1 MKTYD
6 LIIIGSGSM
15 GAAGG
20 YYGSRSGL
28 RTLLID
34 AHTPPHDQG
43 AHHGQTRL
51 YRYLYHNDAYQHLL
65 NRAAILWPQLEGAHH
80 AHLLTRCG
88 VINLAPKTS
97 ASLAAKRLI
106 AERYRLPYQWLEA
119 DAIEKRWPGLSVPAD
134 TIGLYE
140 TEAGYLHSESAVA
153 LLLEQAQRHGA
164 DTAFNQPV
172 TRIAREAEILRVESG
187 AQHYHAHRV
196 ALCAGTWANHIA
208 GLGFQQ
214 PFTPVRK
221 TFAWYDVPAAY
232 QESHGFPGFTA
243 ETADGIYYGFPDSGD
258 GLKVGRHD
266 GGEIMRTAAERYPYG
281 HYDDRRDTDLFLQ
294 QYFPQAGALRDGK
307 VCSYDRTATEDFII
321 SLHPKDPRILILSGF
336 SGHGF
341 KLVPAVGE
349 QIARFAVGES
359 LPAALAPFFLK

>member
-20 YYGSRSGL
+20 YYASRSGL

-80 AHLLTRCG
+80 ARLLTRCG

-140 TEAGYLHSESAVA
+140 TEAGYLHSENAVA

-164 DTAFNQPV
+164 DTAFNQLV
-172 TRIAREAEILRVESG
+172 TRITREAEIL
-187 AQHYHAHRV
+187 
-196 ALCAGTWANHIA
+196 ANHIA
-208 GLGFQQ
+208 GLGFQL

-266 GGEIMRTAAERYPYG
+266 GGEMMRTAAERYPYG
-281 HYDDRRDTDLFLQ
+281 HYDDRRDTDRFLQ

-321 SLHPKDPRILILSGF
+321 SLHPKDPRILILNGF

-341 KLVPAVGE
+341 KFVPAVGE

>member
-20 YYGSRSGL
+20 YYASRSGL

-51 YRYLYHNDAYQHLL
+51 YRYLYHNDVYQHLL

-80 AHLLTRCG
+80 ARLLTRCG

-153 LLLEQAQRHGA
+153 
-164 DTAFNQPV
+164 
-172 TRIAREAEILRVESG
+172 
-187 AQHYHAHRV
+187 
-196 ALCAGTWANHIA
+196 
-208 GLGFQQ
+208 
-214 PFTPVRK
+214 
-221 TFAWYDVPAAY
+221 
-232 QESHGFPGFTA
+232 
-243 ETADGIYYGFPDSGD
+243 
-258 GLKVGRHD
+258 
-266 GGEIMRTAAERYPYG
+266 
-281 HYDDRRDTDLFLQ
+281 
-294 QYFPQAGALRDGK
+294 
-307 VCSYDRTATEDFII
+307 
-321 SLHPKDPRILILSGF
+321 
-336 SGHGF
+336 
-341 KLVPAVGE
+341 
-349 QIARFAVGES
+349 
-359 LPAALAPFFLK
+359 

>member
-20 YYGSRSGL
+20 YYASRSGL

-80 AHLLTRCG
+80 ARLLTRCG

-153 LLLEQAQRHGA
+153 LLLEQAQRNGA

-187 AQHYHAHRV
+187 TQHYHAHRV

-208 GLGFQQ
+208 GLGFQL

-258 GLKVGRHD
+258 GLKVGATTVAKSC
-266 GGEIMRTAAERYPYG
+266 G
-281 HYDDRRDTDLFLQ
+281 Q
-294 QYFPQAGALRDGK
+294 QPSAIL
-307 VCSYDRTATEDFII
+307 TATMTTGATQTASCNNTSRKRARCVTAKCAATTAPRRKT
-321 SLHPKDPRILILSGF
+321 SLSACTPKTRASSF
-336 SGHGF
+336 
-341 KLVPAVGE
+341 
-349 QIARFAVGES
+349 
-359 LPAALAPFFLK
+359 

>member
-20 YYGSRSGL
+20 YYASRSGL

-51 YRYLYHNDAYQHLL
+51 YRYLYHNEAYQSLL
-65 NRAAILWPQLEGAHH
+65 NRAAILWPQLEGTHH
-80 AHLLTRCG
+80 ARLLTRCG
-88 VINLAPKTS
+88 VANIAAKNS
-97 ASLAAKRLI
+97 ESLACKRDM
-106 AERYRLPYQWLEA
+106 AERYALPYEWLEA
-119 DAIEKRWPGLSVPAD
+119 DAVAARWPGLRLPAD
-134 TIGLYE
+134 SACLYE
-140 TEAGYLHSESAVA
+140 SEAGYLHSESAVR
-153 LLLEQAQRHGA
+153 LFLEKAQQHGA
-164 DTAFNQPV
+164 DTAFNQTV
-172 TRIAREAEILRVESG
+172 TRIAGEGETIRVECTN
-187 AQHYHAHRV
+187 AYYHARRV
-196 ALCAGTWANHIA
+196 ALCAGTWANNIA
-208 GLGFQQ
+208 GLGLTL
-214 PFTPVRK
+214 PFAPVRK
-221 TFAWYDVPAAY
+221 TFAWYDVPTAY

-266 GGEIMRTAAERYPYG
+266 NGEIMREVAERYPYG
-281 HYDDRRDTDLFLQ
+281 HYDDRCDTDRFLQ

-341 KLVPAVGE
+341 KFVPAVGE
-349 QIARFAVGES
+349 QIARFAAGES
-359 LPAALAPFFLK
+359 LPAAFAPFFLK

>member
-20 YYGSRSGL
+20 YYASRSGL

-153 LLLEQAQRHGA
+153 LLLEQAQRNGA

-208 GLGFQQ
+208 GLGFQL

-221 TFAWYDVPAAY
+221 TVTWYDN
-232 QESHGFPGFTA
+232 
-243 ETADGIYYGFPDSGD
+243 
-258 GLKVGRHD
+258 
-266 GGEIMRTAAERYPYG
+266 GEIMREAAERYPYG
-281 HYDDRRDTDLFLQ
+281 HYDDRRDTDRFLQ

-341 KLVPAVGE
+341 KFVPAVGE

>member
-20 YYGSRSGL
+20 YYASRSGL

-34 AHTPPHDQG
+34 AHTPPHNQG

-80 AHLLTRCG
+80 ARLLTRCG

-140 TEAGYLHSESAVA
+140 TEAG
-153 LLLEQAQRHGA
+153 
-164 DTAFNQPV
+164 
-172 TRIAREAEILRVESG
+172 
-187 AQHYHAHRV
+187 
-196 ALCAGTWANHIA
+196 CA
-208 GLGFQQ
+208 
-214 PFTPVRK
+214 PVR
-221 TFAWYDVPAAY
+221 T
-232 QESHGFPGFTA
+232 STA
-243 ETADGIYYGFPDSGD
+243 P
-258 GLKVGRHD
+258 R
-266 GGEIMRTAAERYPYG
+266 RRY
-281 HYDDRRDTDLFLQ
+281 RL
-294 QYFPQAGALRDGK
+294 
-307 VCSYDRTATEDFII
+307 
-321 SLHPKDPRILILSGF
+321 
-336 SGHGF
+336 
-341 KLVPAVGE
+341 
-349 QIARFAVGES
+349 
-359 LPAALAPFFLK
+359 